1 MGFIQLN
8 GADVSLQRV
17 HRLIL
22 LLIEDADGA
31 PSVGGRLGFVD
42 GMTIGDERI
51 VNLAKGGVA
60 TAQKVPERENSNIA
74 INMDKPYPSFPS
86 VSFFFLL
93 VLRLK
98 LSTLNTR
105 DRIFLGNVGYHDT

>member
-51 VNLAKGGVA
+51 VNLAEGGVA
-60 TAQKVPERENSNIA
+60 TAQKVPERESIA
-74 INMDKPYPSFPS
+74 INMDKRKPSFPS
-86 VSFFFLL
+86 VFFPFCL
-93 VLRLK
+93 V
-98 LSTLNTR
+98 
-105 DRIFLGNVGYHDT
+105 

>member
-22 LLIEDADGA
+22 LLIEDADGT

-51 VNLAKGGVA
+51 VDLAEGGVA
-60 TAQKVPERENSNIA
+60 TAQKVPEGENSNIA

-86 VSFFFLL
+86 VSFFLFSFFFPILPSL
-93 VLRLK
+93 IPMGYLPY
-98 LSTLNTR
+98 LSIL
-105 DRIFLGNVGYHDT
+105 IK